1 METVLAAVNN
11 MKKTFSLLILFIILT
26 ALIISC
32 PIITQWDR
40 SIIIFVQQK
49 LSFLPLWIPMLPDCI
64 LYTAMIILPLVGFGI
79 FFVKKRLWIDLI
91 CIYSIPLI
99 TFLLNCI
106 IKPIIK
112 RERPPIELQIT
123 TIHPDSFS
131 YVSSHSLVTICL
143 WGIVIW
149 YINKFCKYK
158 KLKISLILI
167 GISWIIFVGFSR
179 IWLGVHNPTDV
190 LGAYVLG
197 SFLLCLYITFLKNY
211 RHLIDNFILN
221 KNNN

>member
-1 METVLAAVNN
+1 
-11 MKKTFSLLILFIILT
+11 MKKIFSLLILFIILT
-26 ALIISC
+26 VLIISC

-40 SIIIFVQQK
+40 SVIILIQQK

-64 LYTAMIILPLVGFGI
+64 LYTVMILLPLVGFGI

-112 RERPPIELQIT
+112 RDRPPIELQIT

-143 WGIVIW
+143 WGLTIW
-149 YINKFCKYK
+149 YINKFCKNK
-158 KLKISLILI
+158 KLKIALILI
-167 GISWIIFVGFSR
+167 GILWIIFVGLSR

-190 LGAYVLG
+190 IGAYLLG
-197 SFLLCLYITFLKNY
+197 IILINIYTIMVKLFKN
-211 RHLIDNFILN
+211 ILH
-221 KNNN
+221 KNTL